1 MAKNILVTLSLDT
14 SDAVKGAQA
23 GTASVGELT
32 SAIADLQATAKNRE
46 SLKELGVA
54 MQDATEASH
63 QFRSGVDDV
72 VEQLNVFGDAGSELV
87 AEINKIPDP
96 MKRIEVA
103 QRLMANQSSITGGAV
118 QRFSTALTV
127 GKLRLAGMVG
137 GMGNLNLLLG
147 GLGAAAGLAG
157 VAVGGLASAVNKYI
171 ESNEQAKR
179 RSKELTDS
187 WDGLVVAAGELV
199 FKLPVVQ
206 EGISYLTKEFTELR
220 REIDGTTE
228 AKRKFVEEGVKK
240 ETGST
245 TQERSLKYKSKLKP
259 GEDPLLA
266 LAYGQLDNQEIEQK
280 YAAEFEQKLAA
291 DKKATE
297 RRKKLLEALS
307 PEQKEYIQLYGKD
320 LITKELHT
328 KEMER
333 LLREEGKS
341 VDSVERLTQLRE
353 LGLVSVSE
361 AQKHLRRLTAKTNEE
376 SAKVKSAIEAA
387 RTRTGFDWRYGA
399 GSQAEGAA
407 SREAEGLTSFVPG
420 RAAPENGYADPRLGP
435 GLRQADDYVQ
445 QLRER
450 MNATRQNALLEIE
463 TANSKSRVLSSLNE
477 IERQQE
483 QDRIDRIARVTQ
495 AWAGAAASFVEN
507 SARIGVALAG
517 QGGAWRAWQQSGLQ
531 AISGLASSF
540 GDFFIVWGSAQAAIN
555 PATAALAIAG
565 GIALKGVAGAVGG
578 AADRL
583 GDRDKK
589 ATTAAR
595 VQAPTVSGRDQGGD
609 TTIVLEMDG
618 NRLAHTVSPYLS
630 RAARNGILTL
640 RPST

>member
-1 MAKNILVTLSLDT
+1 MSKNIIVTLSLDT
-14 SDAVKGAQA
+14 ADAVKGAQA
-23 GTASVGELT
+23 GTASVAELT
-32 SAIADLQATAKNRE
+32 SAISELQATAKSRE
-46 SLKELGVA
+46 GLKDLGVA
-54 MQDATEASH
+54 MQDATEATH

-72 VEQLNVFGDAGSELV
+72 VEQLNVFGDAGADLV
-87 AEINKIPDP
+87 AEINKISDP
-96 MKRIEVA
+96 MKRVEVA

-118 QRFSTALTV
+118 QRFTNTLVA

-137 GMGNLNLLLG
+137 GMGNLTLLLG

-157 VAVGGLASAVNKYI
+157 AGIGGLVAAVNKYI
-171 ESNEQAKR
+171 DSNEQAKKR
-179 RSKELTDS
+179 VKELTDS
-187 WDGLVVAAGELV
+187 WDGLVVASGELI
-199 FKLPVVQ
+199 FKLPIVQ
-206 EGISYLTKEFTELR
+206 EGISYLTKEFTGLR

-228 AKRKFVEEGVKK
+228 AKRKFVEEGIKK
-240 ETGST
+240 EKGST
-245 TQERSLKYKSKLKP
+245 TQQRSAAYKKTLAP
-259 GEDPLLA
+259 GDDPLLA
-266 LAYGQLDNQEIEQK
+266 MAYAQLDDQEAEMK
-280 YAAEFEQKLAA
+280 YAAAFEEKLAA

-307 PEQKEYIQLYGKD
+307 PAQKEYIQLYGKD

-333 LLREEGKS
+333 LLREEAKS

-407 SREAEGLTSFVPG
+407 SREAAGLKSFVPG
-420 RAAPENGYADPRLGP
+420 RAAAENGYADPMLGP
-435 GLRQADDYVQ
+435 GLREADDYVEN
-445 QLRER
+445 LRDR
-450 MNATRQNALLEIE
+450 MSTLKQSAALEIE
-463 TANSKSRVLSSLNE
+463 TANTKSRLLSMYSE
-477 IERQQE
+477 IDRRHEE
-483 QDRIDRIARVTQ
+483 ERIDRIARMTQ
-495 AWAGAAASFVEN
+495 AWANAAASFVEN
-507 SARIGVALAG
+507 SARIAVALSG

-531 AISGLASSF
+531 AIAGLASSF

-555 PATAALAIAG
+555 PGTAAIAIAG
-565 GIALKGVAGAVGG
+565 GIALKGIAGAVSG

-595 VQAPTVSGRDQGGD
+595 VQAPSVPGRDQGGN
-609 TTIVLEMDG
+609 TTIILEMDG
-618 NRLAHTVSPYLS
+618 NRLAHTVAPHLA

-640 RPST
+640 RQAT